1 MQSSGAAAAAS
12 LQVSQDAAADQGKS
26 LGEYEPASGQAA
38 ERVDRL
44 FAPCI
49 LPARFCSCIDTETP
63 SPGQHA
69 NSSCTIKTTL
79 LISSN
84 SSLVCRYYTCI
95 KIS

>member
-1 MQSSGAAAAAS
+1 MQSSGAAAATS
-12 LQVSQDAAADQGKS
+12 QQVSQDAAADQGKS
-26 LGEYEPASGQAA
+26 LGEYEPARGQAS

-49 LPARFCSCIDTETP
+49 LPVRFCSYFDTEKP

-69 NSSCTIKTTL
+69 NSSCTINTTL
-79 LISSN
+79 FFSSS